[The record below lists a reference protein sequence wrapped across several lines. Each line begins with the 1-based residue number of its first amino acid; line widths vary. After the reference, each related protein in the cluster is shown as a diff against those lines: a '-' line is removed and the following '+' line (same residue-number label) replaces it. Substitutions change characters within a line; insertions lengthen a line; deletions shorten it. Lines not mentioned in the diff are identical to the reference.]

1 MADRDRQASST
12 RAQRMSGTP
21 ARPAVGVVIVN
32 YNLKDSLRETLR
44 SFRQVNYPELQIV
57 VSDNGSTDGSVEMV
71 RQEFPEVH
79 LLTREKG
86 VGYAKGAS
94 LGMEFLADRT
104 KYIFSTTNDVL
115 VDPEMINALV
125 DYAEA
130 HPDAGVL
137 GCKIYY
143 HDKGDLL
150 WSAGGRM
157 HPLFAHSYHFGWNR
171 HDGPRYNEVR
181 ECDYVTGCG
190 FMFPSAAAKKV
201 NYFKADLV
209 FYSEDADFCYCVREA
224 GYKIVYVPAAK
235 MWHKTSTTL
244 AKNRPVQLYYSTRNN
259 LYLTVRHKVGWY
271 PLSLWVNLFV
281 VCPAKM
287 ILLGVFTLQNAR
299 GIWKGI
305 QHWRQ
310 NRYGWAD
317 DNWFR

>member
-1 MADRDRQASST
+1 MSSAPT
-12 RAQRMSGTP
+12 KP
-21 ARPAVGVVIVN
+21 NVGVVIVN
-32 YNLKDSLRETLR
+32 YNLKDSLRETLE
-44 SFRQVNYPELQIV
+44 SFRKVNYSDLQIV
-57 VSDNGSTDGSVEMV
+57 VSDNASTDGSVEMV
-71 RQEFPEVH
+71 RQDFPEVQ
-79 LLTREKG
+79 LLTRDKG

-137 GCKIYY
+137 GGKIYY

-157 HPLFAHSYHFGWNR
+157 HPLFAHSYHYGWNR

-181 ECDYVTGCG
+181 ECDFMTGCG
-190 FMFPSAAAKKV
+190 FLLRSDVAKKI
-201 NYFKADLV
+201 NYFNADLV
-209 FYSEDADFCYCVREA
+209 FYSEDADFCYRVREQ
-224 GYKIVYVPAAK
+224 GYKILYVPAAK
-235 MWHKTSTTL
+235 MWHKTATTL

-259 LYLTVRHKVGWY
+259 LYLTARHKVGWY
-271 PLSLWVNLFV
+271 PLSLWVNLWV
-281 VCPAKM
+281 VCPVKM
-287 ILLGVFTLQNAR
+287 LLLGMFTIQNAR
-299 GIWKGI
+299 GIWRGI

-317 DNWFR
+317 DGWFR

>member
-1 MADRDRQASST
+1 MNSA
-12 RAQRMSGTP
+12 GTKP
-21 ARPAVGVVIVN
+21 PVGVVIVN
-32 YNLKDSLRETLR
+32 YNLKDSLRETLL
-44 SFRQVNYPELQIV
+44 SFRKVNYPGLQIV
-57 VSDNGSTDGSVEMV
+57 VSDNASTDGSVEMV

-79 LLTREKG
+79 LLTREQG

-115 VDPEMINALV
+115 VDPEIIYALV
-125 DYAEA
+125 DHAEA
-130 HPDAGVL
+130 HPEAGVL

-157 HPLFAHSYHFGWNR
+157 HPLFAHSYHYGWNR
-171 HDGPRYNEVR
+171 HDAPRYNAVR
-181 ECDYVTGCG
+181 ECDFMTGCG
-190 FMFPSAAAKKV
+190 FLFPSAVAKKI
-201 NYFKADLV
+201 NYFNADLV
-209 FYSEDADFCYCVREA
+209 FYSEDADFCYRVREQ

-244 AKNRPVQLYYSTRNN
+244 AKNRPKQLYYSTRNN
-259 LYLTVRHKVGWY
+259 LYLTARHKVGWY

-287 ILLGVFTLQNAR
+287 ILLGLFTIQNAR
-299 GIWKGI
+299 GIWLGI
-305 QHWRQ
+305 RHWRQ
-310 NRYGWAD
+310 HRYGWAD
-317 DNWFR
+317 DGWFR

>member
-1 MADRDRQASST
+1 
-12 RAQRMSGTP
+12 MS
-21 ARPAVGVVIVN
+21 ANQSRPPVGVVIVN
-32 YNLKDSLRETLR
+32 WNLKDSLRETLL
-44 SFRQVNYPELQIV
+44 SFRQVNYPNLQIV
-57 VSDNGSTDGSVEMV
+57 VSDNASTDGAPEMV
-71 RQEFPEVH
+71 RAEFPEVH

-94 LGMEFLADRT
+94 LGMEFLADKT

-115 VDPEMINALV
+115 VDPEMINRLV
-125 DYAEA
+125 EYMESHPEA
-130 HPDAGVL
+130 GLL

-143 HDKGDLL
+143 HNLGDLL

-157 HPLFAHSYHFGWNR
+157 HPLFAHTYHFGWNR
-171 HDGPRYNEVR
+171 HDAPKYNQVR

-190 FMFPSAAAKKV
+190 FLFRSDLAKQL
-201 NYFKADLV
+201 NYFNADLV
-209 FYSEDADFCYCVREA
+209 FYSEDADFCYRVRAA
-224 GYKIVYVPAAK
+224 GFKVLYLPTAI

-259 LYLTVRHKVGWY
+259 LYMVQRYRIGWY

-287 ILLGVFTLQNAR
+287 LLLSIHGGWNNAV
-299 GIWKGI
+299 GIWRGI

-310 NRYGWAD
+310 NRYGWAEET
-317 DNWFR
+317 WFK